1 MFFNF
6 SRVSPYFLRWQSR
19 RHQVEANTIRGVEH
33 DEEEYELARM
43 HTSLRN
49 MIANMTR
56 IMEITRPE
64 VSMTQTDRRE
74 YVTNALLRKVSD
86 ASVTSEVASA

>member
-1 MFFNF
+1 
-6 SRVSPYFLRWQSR
+6 
-19 RHQVEANTIRGVEH
+19 
-33 DEEEYELARM
+33 M